1 MVKKKV
7 RKKSKP
13 KKSIIKTVIEN
24 KKSKETKNPQK
35 EYEHYKKLKILSTQI
50 FGELIDKKC
59 MKYFKSLKKP
69 FSSADM
75 DTMFRTYLSM
85 MFLISISAYITSF
98 ILTGIVLLIL
108 PLDLVTSLLSII
120 FVPITFGLLAFTY
133 FYTYPSLKSGR
144 RKVSIETNLPFAIN
158 HMSAVA
164 ESGATPSSIFSVL
177 AKFKEYGE
185 ISKEAGRISRN
196 MNLFGLDVISALRDV
211 KSRSPSKEFKEF
223 LEGLTTTIQ
232 TGGSMKVYLKAEAR
246 EAMFNYRISREK
258 YTDMISI
265 YADFYTAL
273 LIAAPLVMISI
284 LAILNMIGG
293 TVFGLPIDL
302 LIKIGVYVAIPL
314 LNIMFLAFLQMTQPS
329 M

>member
-1 MVKKKV
+1 MVKSKVKRKSGKLIKKINSSAV
-7 RKKSKP
+7 
-13 KKSIIKTVIEN
+13 
-24 KKSKETKNPQK
+24 TKNPKK

-50 FGELIDKKC
+50 FGELVDKKC
-59 MKYFKSLKKP
+59 MKYFEHLKKP
-69 FSSADM
+69 FNSADM

-85 MFLISISAYITSF
+85 MFLISIAAYASAF
-98 ILTGIVLLIL
+98 IFTGVMILVLS
-108 PLDLVTSLLSII
+108 PSLVTSLLSII
-120 FVPITFGLLAFTY
+120 FVPIIVGLLIFTY
-133 FYTYPSLKSGR
+133 FYLYPSLKSDS

-158 HMSAVA
+158 HMAAVA

-196 MNLFGLDVISALRDV
+196 MNMFGLDVISALRDV
-211 KSRSPSKEFKEF
+211 KSRSPSKQFKDF
-223 LEGLTTTIQ
+223 LEGLTTVIQ
-232 TGGSMKVYLKAEAR
+232 TGGSMKVYLKEESK
-246 EAMFNYRISREK
+246 EAMFNYRINREK

-273 LIAAPLVMISI
+273 LIAAPLVMIAV
-284 LAILNMIGG
+284 LAILNTIGG
-293 TVFGLPIDL
+293 TVFGLPTDL
-302 LIKIGVYVAIPL
+302 LIKIGIFVAIPV